1 MLKKIAVDSQDG
13 VEFTD
18 ITSQVEEA
26 LQDSEVEAG
35 IMNIFVPHA
44 SAAVTI
50 MGTNGA
56 DIAKDIKFEI
66 NKLDDNFGHIEGR
79 TSSAHFK
86 SSLLGVDLTLNIDEG
101 ELKLGENQGIYFSE
115 FSGPAEREVLIKIL
129 EG

>member
-1 MLKKIAVDSQDG
+1 MLKKIAVDSKDD
-13 VEFTD
+13 VEF
-18 ITSQVEEA
+18 IEISSQVEEA

-35 IMNIFVPHA
+35 VMNIFVPHA

-50 MGTNGA
+50 MGTDGA
-56 DIAKDIKFEI
+56 DISKDIKFEI
-66 NKLDDNFGHIEGR
+66 NMLDDNFGHIEGR

-86 SSLLGVDLTLNIDEG
+86 SSLLGVDLMLNIDDG
-101 ELKLGENQGIYFSE
+101 ELQLGENQGIYFSE